1 MHATPVFHLM
11 NRFFKTIISLLI
23 VCFAL
28 TGEAKTIREL
38 FADEPDDIFMIL
50 PKSIRLD
57 MLDYFDV
64 GRMVSM
70 ESNMT
75 SNKKESRLLKVTDNQ
90 IDVALT
96 GASQVSMTLLTENSD
111 SIIAVV
117 QTYQLPYFDSQISF
131 FDNNWNRL
139 STKKYFTEPTVKSFI
154 IKGADKA
161 KVNEI
166 LSLVKFALI
175 SYQIEQTD
183 GVTTLTASLNLE
195 GVMVKEDYDQ
205 IKDYLTKTVVFRLE
219 KLKFKPIKQ

>member
-50 PKSIRLD
+50 PKSTRLD
-57 MLDYFDV
+57 MLDYYDV
-64 GRMVSM
+64 GRTVTM
-70 ESNMT
+70 ESNMA
-75 SNKKESRLLKVTDNQ
+75 SNKKESRLLKVSDSQ

-131 FDNNWNRL
+131 FDTNWNRL
-139 STKKYFTEPTVKSFI
+139 STKKYSVEPTVKSFI
-154 IKGADKA
+154 TQAADKA
-161 KVNEI
+161 KVNVI

>member
-50 PKSIRLD
+50 PKSTRLD
-57 MLDYFDV
+57 MLDYYDV
-64 GRMVSM
+64 GRMVTM
-70 ESNMT
+70 ESNMA
-75 SNKKESRLLKVTDNQ
+75 SNKKESRLLKVSDSQ

-131 FDNNWNRL
+131 FDTNWNRL
-139 STKKYFTEPTVKSFI
+139 NTKKYFTDPTVKSFI

>member
-50 PKSIRLD
+50 PKSTRLD
-57 MLDYFDV
+57 MLDYYDV
-64 GRMVSM
+64 GRMVTM
-70 ESNMT
+70 ESNMA
-75 SNKKESRLLKVTDNQ
+75 SNKKESRLLKVSDSQ

-131 FDNNWNRL
+131 FDTNWNRL
-139 STKKYFTEPTVKSFI
+139 NTKKYFTEPTVKSFI

-219 KLKFKPIKQ
+219 KLKFKPLKQ

>member
-50 PKSIRLD
+50 PKSTRLD
-57 MLDYFDV
+57 MLDYYDV
-64 GRMVSM
+64 GRMVTM
-70 ESNMT
+70 ESNMA
-75 SNKKESRLLKVTDNQ
+75 SNKKESRLLKVSDSQ

-131 FDNNWNRL
+131 FDTNWNRL
-139 STKKYFTEPTVKSFI
+139 STKKYFVEPTVKSFI
-154 IKGADKA
+154 TQAADKA
-161 KVNEI
+161 KVNVI

>member
-1 MHATPVFHLM
+1 MHSTPVFHLM

-50 PKSIRLD
+50 PKSTRLD

-131 FDNNWNRL
+131 FDTNWNRL
-139 STKKYFTEPTVKSFI
+139 NTKKYFTEPTVKSFI

-195 GVMVKEDYDQ
+195 GVMVKEDYNQ

>member
-50 PKSIRLD
+50 PKSTRLD
-57 MLDYFDV
+57 MLDYYDV
-64 GRMVSM
+64 GRMVTM
-70 ESNMT
+70 ESNMA
-75 SNKKESRLLKVTDNQ
+75 SNKKESRLLKVSDSQ

-131 FDNNWNRL
+131 FDTNWNRL
-139 STKKYFTEPTVKSFI
+139 NTKKYFTEPTVKSFI

-195 GVMVKEDYDQ
+195 GVMVKEDYNQ

>member
-131 FDNNWNRL
+131 FDTNWNRL

-154 IKGADKA
+154 TQAADKA

>member
-131 FDNNWNRL
+131 FDTNWNKL

-154 IKGADKA
+154 TQAADKA

>member
-50 PKSIRLD
+50 PKSTRLD
-57 MLDYFDV
+57 MLDYYDV
-64 GRMVSM
+64 GRMVTM
-70 ESNMT
+70 ESNMA
-75 SNKKESRLLKVTDNQ
+75 SNKKESRLLKVSDSQ

-131 FDNNWNRL
+131 FDTNWNRL
-139 STKKYFTEPTVKSFI
+139 NTKKYFTKPTVKSFI
-154 IKGADKA
+154 TQAADKA

>member
-50 PKSIRLD
+50 PKSTRLD

-70 ESNMT
+70 ESNMA
-75 SNKKESRLLKVTDNQ
+75 SNKKESRLLKVSDSQ

-131 FDNNWNRL
+131 FDTNWNRL
-139 STKKYFTEPTVKSFI
+139 NTKKYFTEPTVKSFI

>member
-131 FDNNWNRL
+131 FDTNWNRL
-139 STKKYFTEPTVKSFI
+139 STKKYFTAPTVKSFI

>member
-50 PKSIRLD
+50 PKSTRLD
-57 MLDYFDV
+57 MLDYYDV
-64 GRMVSM
+64 GRMVTM

-75 SNKKESRLLKVTDNQ
+75 SNKKESRLLKVSDSQ
-90 IDVALT
+90 IEVALT

-131 FDNNWNRL
+131 FDTNWNRL
-139 STKKYFTEPTVKSFI
+139 NTKKYFTEPTVKSFI
-154 IKGADKA
+154 TQAADKA

>member
-50 PKSIRLD
+50 PKSTRLD

-75 SNKKESRLLKVTDNQ
+75 SNKKESRLLKVSDSQ

-131 FDNNWNRL
+131 FDTNWNRL
-139 STKKYFTEPTVKSFI
+139 NTKKYFTEPTVKSFI

-195 GVMVKEDYDQ
+195 GVMVKEDYNQ

>member
-50 PKSIRLD
+50 PKSPRLD
-57 MLDYFDV
+57 MLDYYDV
-64 GRMVSM
+64 GRMVTM
-70 ESNMT
+70 ESNMA
-75 SNKKESRLLKVTDNQ
+75 SNKKESRLLKVSDSQ

-131 FDNNWNRL
+131 FDTNWNRL
-139 STKKYFTEPTVKSFI
+139 NTKKYFTEPTVKSFI
-154 IKGADKA
+154 TQAADKA

>member
-50 PKSIRLD
+50 PKSTRLD
-57 MLDYFDV
+57 MLDYYDV
-64 GRMVSM
+64 GRMVTM
-70 ESNMT
+70 ESNMA
-75 SNKKESRLLKVTDNQ
+75 SNKKESRLLKVSDSQ

-131 FDNNWNRL
+131 FDTNWNRL

>member
-50 PKSIRLD
+50 PKSTRLD
-57 MLDYFDV
+57 MLDYYDV
-64 GRMVSM
+64 GRMVTM

-75 SNKKESRLLKVTDNQ
+75 SNKKESRLLKVSDSQ
-90 IDVALT
+90 IEVALT

-131 FDNNWNRL
+131 FDTNWNRL
-139 STKKYFTEPTVKSFI
+139 NTKKYFTEPTVKSFI
-154 IKGADKA
+154 IKDADKA

>member
-50 PKSIRLD
+50 PKSTRLD
-57 MLDYFDV
+57 MLDYYDV
-64 GRMVSM
+64 GRMVTM
-70 ESNMT
+70 ESNMA
-75 SNKKESRLLKVTDNQ
+75 SNKKESRLLKVSDSQ
-90 IDVALT
+90 IDVALS

-131 FDNNWNRL
+131 FDTNWNRL
-139 STKKYFTEPTVKSFI
+139 NTKKYFTEPTVKSFI

>member
-1 MHATPVFHLM
+1 M
-11 NRFFKTIISLLI
+11 
-23 VCFAL
+23 VCFSSIA
-28 TGEAKTIREL
+28 EAKTIREL

-50 PKSIRLD
+50 PKSTRLD
-57 MLDYFDV
+57 MLDYYDV
-64 GRMVSM
+64 GRMVTM
-70 ESNMT
+70 ERNMA
-75 SNKKESRLLKVTDNQ
+75 SNKKESRLLKVSDSQ

-96 GASQVSMTLLTENSD
+96 GASQVSMTLLSSTKAD
-111 SIIAVV
+111 SVIAVV
-117 QTYQLPYFDSQISF
+117 KTYQLPYFDSQISF
-131 FDNNWNRL
+131 FDTNWNKL

>member
-1 MHATPVFHLM
+1 
-11 NRFFKTIISLLI
+11 
-23 VCFAL
+23 
-28 TGEAKTIREL
+28 
-38 FADEPDDIFMIL
+38 
-50 PKSIRLD
+50 
-57 MLDYFDV
+57 
-64 GRMVSM
+64 
-70 ESNMT
+70 MT

-131 FDNNWNRL
+131 FDTNWNRL
-139 STKKYFTEPTVKSFI
+139 NTKKYFTEPTVKSFI

>member
-50 PKSIRLD
+50 PKSTRLD
-57 MLDYFDV
+57 MLDYYDV
-64 GRMVSM
+64 GRMVTM
-70 ESNMT
+70 ESNMA
-75 SNKKESRLLKVTDNQ
+75 SNKKESRLLKVSDSQ

-131 FDNNWNRL
+131 FDTNWNRL
-139 STKKYFTEPTVKSFI
+139 STKKYFVEPTVKSFI

>member
-1 MHATPVFHLM
+1 MHSTPVFHLM

-50 PKSIRLD
+50 PKSTRLD

-131 FDNNWNRL
+131 FDTNWNRL
-139 STKKYFTEPTVKSFI
+139 NTKKYFTEPTVKSFI
-154 IKGADKA
+154 TQAADKA

>member
-38 FADEPDDIFMIL
+38 FAVEPDDIFMIL

-57 MLDYFDV
+57 MLDYYDV
-64 GRMVSM
+64 GRMVTM
-70 ESNMT
+70 ESNMA
-75 SNKKESRLLKVTDNQ
+75 SNKKESRLLKVSDSQ

-131 FDNNWNRL
+131 FDTNWNRL
-139 STKKYFTEPTVKSFI
+139 NTKKYFTEPTVKSFI

>member
-1 MHATPVFHLM
+1 M

-131 FDNNWNRL
+131 FDTNWNRL
-139 STKKYFTEPTVKSFI
+139 NTKKYFTEPTVKSFI
-154 IKGADKA
+154 TQAADKA

-195 GVMVKEDYDQ
+195 GVMVKEDYNQ

>member
-50 PKSIRLD
+50 PKSTRLD
-57 MLDYFDV
+57 MLDYYDV
-64 GRMVSM
+64 GRMVTM
-70 ESNMT
+70 ESNMA
-75 SNKKESRLLKVTDNQ
+75 SNKKESRLLKVSDSQ

-131 FDNNWNRL
+131 FDTNWNRL
-139 STKKYFTEPTVKSFI
+139 NTKKYFTEPTVKSFI

>member
-50 PKSIRLD
+50 PKSTRLD

-75 SNKKESRLLKVTDNQ
+75 SNKKESRLLKVSDSQ
-90 IDVALT
+90 IEVALT

-131 FDNNWNRL
+131 FDTNWNRL
-139 STKKYFTEPTVKSFI
+139 NTKKYFTEPTVKSFI

-195 GVMVKEDYDQ
+195 GVMVKEDYNQ

>member
-1 MHATPVFHLM
+1 
-11 NRFFKTIISLLI
+11 
-23 VCFAL
+23 
-28 TGEAKTIREL
+28 
-38 FADEPDDIFMIL
+38 
-50 PKSIRLD
+50 
-57 MLDYFDV
+57 MLDYYDV
-64 GRMVSM
+64 GRMVTM
-70 ESNMT
+70 ESNMA
-75 SNKKESRLLKVTDNQ
+75 SNKKESRLLKVSDSQ

-131 FDNNWNRL
+131 FDTNWNEL
-139 STKKYFTEPTVKSFI
+139 NTKKYFTEPTVKSFI